1 MNKILKEK
9 IREALTSV
17 LPITLIVIVLST
29 TITPMPIG
37 TMMLFLEGSVLLI
50 VGMGIFSL
58 GADIAMMPMGEGIAA
73 STTKAKRIPQIALV
87 FLVMGIIVTVAEPD
101 LQVLARQ
108 TPAIPDYTLIITVAL
123 GVGLFLVVAAFRTL
137 YRIGLSKLLFIFYI
151 SVFILAAFVPLDFIP
166 VAFDSGGVT
175 TGPITVP
182 FIMAMGLGIASVRG
196 DKGSEE
202 DSFGM
207 VALCSIGPILAV
219 LLLGILFHPSSVDGH
234 GFIIPRVLTMADV
247 SAQFAMGL
255 PEYLKEVLFAL
266 LPVAVVFVIFQV
278 IYKHF
283 SHRVLIRIA
292 VGLAYTMI
300 GLILFLTGAN
310 VGFMPA
316 GHVIGTMLASSG
328 FKWLLIPLGML
339 IGYFIVE
346 AEPAVHVLTKQ
357 VEEISAGAIPQKY
370 MRISLSVGVALSVG
384 LAMLR
389 VLTGISIFWMLIP
402 GYGIALCLSFFVP
415 KIFTGVAF
423 DSGGVA
429 SGPMTATFLLP
440 FTMGACDALGGNVMT
455 QAFGIVAMVAMTP
468 LITIQTLGLVY
479 MLKAKTAA
487 KAAAKAAEL
496 AAELAAAK
504 AKAKEAAKEAAAQA
518 LDTAALDTAALGAAA
533 HETAAPDEDEFIS
546 FEEEGSEND

>member
-1 MNKILKEK
+1 MNQILKEK

-17 LPITLIVIVLST
+17 LPITVIVIILST
-29 TITPMPIG
+29 TVTPMPIG
-37 TMMLFLEGSVLLI
+37 TMMLFLEGAALLI

-73 STTKAKRIPQIALV
+73 SMTKTKKIPLIVIV
-87 FLVMGIIVTVAEPD
+87 FLVMGIIITVAEPD

-108 TPAIPDYTLIITVAL
+108 TPSIPSFTLIITVAL

-137 YRIGLSKLLFIFYI
+137 FRVNLSTLLFIFYI
-151 SVFILAAFVPLDFIP
+151 GIFVVAAFVPRDFIP

-182 FIMAMGLGIASVRG
+182 FIMAMGLGIASISG
-196 DKGSEE
+196 DKGSQE

-219 LLLGILFHPSSVDGH
+219 LLLGLIFHPSGIDEH

-247 SAQFAMGL
+247 SAQFAHGL
-255 PEYLKEVLFAL
+255 PEYLKEVLVAV
-266 LPVAVVFVIFQV
+266 LPIVVVFVIFQL

-283 SHRVLIRIA
+283 ANRVLIRIA
-292 VGLAYTMI
+292 I
-300 GLILFLTGAN
+300 GLGYTAIGLVLFLTGAN

-316 GHVIGTMLASSG
+316 GQVIGAMLGDSVY
-328 FKWLLIPLGML
+328 KWLLIPIGML
-339 IGYFIVE
+339 IGYFIVA
-346 AEPAVHVLTKQ
+346 AEPAVHVLNKQ

-370 MRISLSVGVALSVG
+370 MQISLSVGVALSVG
-384 LAMLR
+384 LSMLR

-402 GYGIALCLSFFVP
+402 GYGIALALSFFVP

-440 FTMGACDALGGNVMT
+440 FTMGACDAVGGNVMT

-468 LITIQTLGLVY
+468 LITIQILGLIY
-479 MLKAKTAA
+479 TLKE
-487 KAAAKAAEL
+487 KAAAKAVKVAE
-496 AAELAAAK
+496 ANAKAAA
-504 AKAKEAAKEAAAQA
+504 AEAAARA
-518 LDTAALDTAALGAAA
+518 M
-533 HETAAPDEDEFIS
+533 ETAATADDEFIL
-546 FEEEGSEND
+546 FDEEVGEDE